1 MFLSYIF
8 FLHLLSL
15 SARAEP
21 STLKGY
27 ILSALPSPCPLLL
40 YFHHLSTGSSDATI
54 LYIVAIL
61 FETASGL
68 RVFIFKYS
76 LSTIIKQGGNDGYTY
91 GKFSMGQVVGIV
103 NARW

>member
-1 MFLSYIF
+1 MRCPPPVHYCYT
-8 FLHLLSL
+8 
-15 SARAEP
+15 
-21 STLKGY
+21 STT
-27 ILSALPSPCPLLL
+27 CPP
-40 YFHHLSTGSSDATI
+40 AP
-54 LYIVAIL
+54 LYIVYIVVIL

-76 LSTIIKQGGNDGYTY
+76 LSIIKQGGNDGYTY

>member
-1 MFLSYIF
+1 M
-8 FLHLLSL
+8 
-15 SARAEP
+15 
-21 STLKGY
+21 
-27 ILSALPSPCPLLL
+27 
-40 YFHHLSTGSSDATI
+40 
-54 LYIVAIL
+54 YIVYIVVIL

-76 LSTIIKQGGNDGYTY
+76 LSIIKQGGNDGYTY

>member
-8 FLHLLSL
+8 FLHLLYL
-15 SARAEP
+15 SARAKP
-21 STLKGY
+21 STLRGY

-40 YFHHLSTGSSDATI
+40 YFHHLSTGSSAACI
-54 LYIVAIL
+54 LYIVVIL

-76 LSTIIKQGGNDGYTY
+76 LSIIKQGGNDGYTY
-91 GKFSMGQVVGIV
+91 EKFSMVQVVGIV